1 MGPSVLLTVYS
12 TPWCGYCTRLKR
24 QMERAGL
31 TYVDIDIE
39 SDPESERFVRAVN
52 GGTATVPVVALPGG
66 RALPNPSLTQVLEAL
81 GTAA

>member
-1 MGPSVLLTVYS
+1 MGPSVPLTVYS

-24 QMERAGL
+24 QMKQAGL
-31 TYVDIDIE
+31 TYIEVDIE

-66 RALPNPSLTQVLEAL
+66 RALANPSIAQVLEAL

>member
-1 MGPSVLLTVYS
+1 MGPAVLLTVYS

-24 QMERAGL
+24 QMGRAGL
-31 TYVDIDIE
+31 SYVDVDIE
-39 SDPESERFVRAVN
+39 SDPEAERFVRAVN

-66 RALPNPSLTQVLEAL
+66 QALPNPSLAQVLEAL

>member
-1 MGPSVLLTVYS
+1 MGPAVVLTVYS

-31 TYVDIDIE
+31 TYVDVDIE
-39 SDPESERFVRAVN
+39 SDPEAERFVRAVN

-66 RALPNPSLTQVLEAL
+66 RALPNPSLAQVLEAL